1 MTNVSSGMT
10 LTDTEYKGKHISEIV
25 ETLGKRLGKASQSP
39 VCTGYNSRHRHYEH
53 TFMGKRI
60 GTDMSYAEIT
70 DVRDAELRSIG
81 DAYREAYRYYLLL
94 RENEHCIRGIDAR
107 LYFIRKQIEE
117 AGMNKQKTKR

>member
-1 MTNVSSGMT
+1 MTNTSSGMT

-25 ETLGKRLGKASQSP
+25 ETLGKHLGMASQSP
-39 VCTGYNSRHRHYEH
+39 VCTKYNSWHRHYEH

-60 GTDMSYAEIT
+60 GTDMSYAEIA

-81 DAYREAYRYYLLL
+81 DAYREAHRYYLLL

-117 AGMNKQKTKR
+117 AGMNKQKAKR